1 MRQRC
6 QAEGLPYEEGDFTDD
21 ASGVVVAAGKPLGMR
36 SIPCANCFSVASTSD
51 IGPLRPGANGLET
64 CGLSS
69 SSIGCSATSPAIC
82 QCSTACTSGG
92 ASASSGP
99 RANLRLRRARP
110 RRPKILAQQPCW
122 RAVAP
127 PHSTSTAAQG
137 LALSSSALDLADRDW
152 RSSSWRRGALASRDE
167 EEGCVLDDDDWDG
180 GMGVAGYLRAHCRR
194 SSPGLPPSAAQ
205 SRRCSVSPPRERE
218 PQPQE
223 DFREQDPAERARQVL
238 LMRRQ
243 LLALSDNS
251 RLLVGAPH
259 LSGHLAR
266 EGTDRGS
273 SNGGTFREILR
284 ACGTDE
290 MSFIASDCIVHE
302 VSQSNASST
311 RGRPPLGIE
320 QSAQAVVVA
329 PWLQPQDP
337 RMALLNGG
345 SYSKMANG
353 PLPPP
358 VPAAQVRPPMVDS
371 DDEDSDCE
379 HYIPAQEDGRIV
391 WRPKVALSY

>member
-1 MRQRC
+1 MRRRVGSAHPKRHLGHLVHTGGAARLSQRMVLPWFCSVGKWKRGPSSRRSELLLTECVEQLHTLLVFLQMPCEETLCPEGFKLLKELRTLLCDVHLVVEQSMRQRC

-205 SRRCSVSPPRERE
+205 SRR
-218 PQPQE
+218 
-223 DFREQDPAERARQVL
+223 
-238 LMRRQ
+238 
-243 LLALSDNS
+243 
-251 RLLVGAPH
+251 
-259 LSGHLAR
+259 
-266 EGTDRGS
+266 
-273 SNGGTFREILR
+273 
-284 ACGTDE
+284 
-290 MSFIASDCIVHE
+290 
-302 VSQSNASST
+302 
-311 RGRPPLGIE
+311 
-320 QSAQAVVVA
+320 
-329 PWLQPQDP
+329 
-337 RMALLNGG
+337 
-345 SYSKMANG
+345 
-353 PLPPP
+353 
-358 VPAAQVRPPMVDS
+358 
-371 DDEDSDCE
+371 
-379 HYIPAQEDGRIV
+379 
-391 WRPKVALSY
+391 